1 MLSKQETLQFKGI
14 AILIMI
20 FLHLFISE
28 SNVALCEVNL
38 YFYGKPLVFQLSKF
52 AGICVGLYLFLSGYG
67 LYLSSKSGSASTS
80 WKRILKLYLNF
91 WIVFGVFV
99 SFASILYP
107 ERYPGDFREIIKN
120 FTGWHTTYNG
130 EWWFLFPY
138 VLLVL
143 TSLWIFK
150 WIDRCSIWIALC
162 VIGVVYV
169 CSYLTIWFNREYL
182 YTHQLVYMPILYLSC
197 LPSFA
202 LGAVF
207 AKYDWFAILKNKIE
221 IKTIGQNI
229 LWIAVLV
236 LLLLL
241 RALSPISAVNIICM
255 FLFVSWFA
263 VVRKSRWI
271 IWLLEKLGKQ
281 STNMWLVHTFF
292 CYYLF
297 HDWIYG
303 FKYPIVILLVT
314 VMLSFLSGVIIDMI
328 YQPVQKVI
336 IGKLLKK

>member
-1 MLSKQETLQFKGI
+1 MLTKDETLQFKGV

-28 SNVALCEVNL
+28 NNIALCDVIL
-38 YFYGKPLVFQLSKF
+38 YFHGKPLVFQLSKF

-67 LYLSSKSGSASTS
+67 LYLSNQKINKVSP

-91 WIVFGVFV
+91 WTVFIVFISLA
-99 SFASILYP
+99 SFLKP
-107 ERYPGDFREIIKN
+107 ERYPGSIWEITKN

-150 WIDRCSIWIALC
+150 WIDKFPIGTTLC
-162 VIGVVYV
+162 IIGFVYV
-169 CSYLTIWFNREYL
+169 FSYFIIWLNREYL
-182 YTHQLVYMPILYLSC
+182 YSHQLAYMPILYLSC

-202 LGAVF
+202 LGAIF
-207 AKYDWFAILKNKIE
+207 AKYDWFAVLRSKIE
-221 IKTIGQNI
+221 IKTVGLDI
-229 LWIAVLV
+229 LWV
-236 LLLLL
+236 LLLVFLLML
-241 RALSPISAVNIICM
+241 RALSPISAMNIICM
-255 FLFVSWFA
+255 LLFVSWFA
-263 VVRKSRWI
+263 VVRKSKMVVWI
-271 IWLLEKLGKQ
+271 LEKLGKQ

-297 HDWIYG
+297 RDWIYG
-303 FKYPIVILLVT
+303 FKYPLVILVVT
-314 VMLSFLSGVIIDMI
+314 VLLSYLSGILIDLI
-328 YQPVQKVI
+328 YQPLQKVI
-336 IGKLLKK
+336 IGKLFKK

>member
-1 MLSKQETLQFKGI
+1 MLTKNETLQFKGV

-20 FLHLFISE
+20 FLHLFILE

-38 YFYGKPLVFQLSKF
+38 YFHGKPLVFQLAKF

-67 LYLSSKSGSASTS
+67 LYLSNKSGNASS
-80 WKRILKLYLNF
+80 PWKRILKLYLNF
-91 WIVFGVFV
+91 WIVLGVFI
-99 SFASILYP
+99 SLASILYP
-107 ERYPGDFREIIKN
+107 ERYPGDVGEIIKN

-138 VLLVL
+138 ILLVL
-143 TSLWIFK
+143 SFNILFRWISLHSLKFLLLLTGGGYI
-150 WIDRCSIWIALC
+150 L
-162 VIGVVYV
+162 
-169 CSYLTIWFNREYL
+169 SYLIIWLNREFL
-182 YTHQLVYMPILYLSC
+182 YSHQLVYMPILYLSC

-229 LWIAVLV
+229 LWITVLV

-241 RALSPISAVNIICM
+241 RALCPISAVNIICM
-255 FLFVSWFA
+255 LLFVCWFA
-263 VVRKSRWI
+263 VVRKSEWI

-303 FKYPIVILLVT
+303 FKYPIVILMVT
-314 VMLSFLSGVIIDMI
+314 VLLSYLSGIIIDMI

-336 IGKLLKK
+336 IGKLFKK